1 VTLGRTTFTVEQ
13 PVQIDANGV
22 GDTIAYKVL
31 DQADFMQTIHEAV
44 LEQELYEDNAL
55 DLADQAVSGGL
66 DSLQGSAVQGI
77 DNYVHLTVGL
87 YKEDAQLVE
96 LEPGAPPVLL
106 PVIVDGQEIATRF
119 QVVQADEK
127 IVGGRAG
134 DSYEFVQTEFTDDL
148 GQVLEE
154 QDFGQDLI
162 LERGRRG
169 DDANRDKM
177 EFADEVTATGL
188 SILDLLDDVPGLGLE
203 LSRTEIGSEGAGRSL
218 EVTYSGDK
226 LNPVDVGV
234 YKQYYEYSDSFRVED
249 LQLLDGEGNI
259 AQYDLGVVDSDGNL
273 STSDG
278 RDAVLLGRSGTE
290 DVFTIVKGSAAD
302 QLIEIILDD
311 FESQLDSVAID
322 GFGDIVVGGTATP
335 LELGATVSVDTT
347 NGPDHRV
354 QMDSGTTDD
363 TSDDVLLDF
372 YFTATVPTVEEF
384 DVVTTTTA

>member
-1 VTLGRTTFTVEQ
+1 
-13 PVQIDANGV
+13 
-22 GDTIAYKVL
+22 
-31 DQADFMQTIHEAV
+31 M
-44 LEQELYEDNAL
+44 
-55 DLADQAVSGGL
+55 
-66 DSLQGSAVQGI
+66 
-77 DNYVHLTVGL
+77 
-87 YKEDAQLVE
+87 
-96 LEPGAPPVLL
+96 
-106 PVIVDGQEIATRF
+106 
-119 QVVQADEK
+119 
-127 IVGGRAG
+127 
-134 DSYEFVQTEFTDDL
+134 
-148 GQVLEE
+148 
-154 QDFGQDLI
+154 
-162 LERGRRG
+162 ERGRRG

-203 LSRTEIGSEGAGRSL
+203 LSRTQIGSEGAGRSL
-218 EVTYSGDK
+218 DVTYTGEK
-226 LNPVDVGV
+226 LNDVDVGV

-290 DVFTIVKGSAAD
+290 DVFTIVKGSGVE
-302 QLIEIILDD
+302 QLLEIILDD

-335 LELGATVSVDTT
+335 LELGETVSVDTT
-347 NGPDHRV
+347 NGPVHRV

-384 DVVTTTTA
+384 DVMTTTTA